1 MLWMSTDQQQRA
13 QNNLERVL
21 GLAAIAFCPRICHEV
36 GGRLV
41 LYTERIKQT
50 RRGIPDGL
58 QKLLRGGWLVA
69 KHGQNSLG
77 SVATSLRRQ
86 CAKVPAGLHTP

>member
-21 GLAAIAFCPRICHEV
+21 GLAAIAFCPRNCHEV

-41 LYTERIKQT
+41 LYTERISTRDEEYQT
-50 RRGIPDGL
+50 GF
-58 QKLLRGGWLVA
+58 K
-69 KHGQNSLG
+69 S
-77 SVATSLRRQ
+77 
-86 CAKVPAGLHTP
+86 C